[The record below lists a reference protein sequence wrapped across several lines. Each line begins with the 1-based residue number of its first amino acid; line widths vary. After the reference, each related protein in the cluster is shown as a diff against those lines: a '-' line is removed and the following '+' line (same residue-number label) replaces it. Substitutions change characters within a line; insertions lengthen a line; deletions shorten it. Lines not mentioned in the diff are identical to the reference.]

1 MHRRMRFCVLLA
13 PALLTACDGLGDD
26 PAWRIVEL
34 PGAAG
39 GELCAVDA
47 AGDGGVWVAAAD
59 GRAWY
64 SDGGD
69 WLPRG
74 LNIEDGWVL
83 TDIAALP
90 GGCAAATLS
99 DGQYLGALWE
109 YDPATGWSVVE
120 LPGRVLWL
128 TAVEADAEGRSAAVG
143 WYSHIWLREPGAD
156 WRLVYTDRRD
166 CWRGVDLSGGRIL
179 AVGDDEADDGRF
191 LILDE
196 DLEGTKYP
204 LGDYGVAA
212 GALLGDGAWLVDRD
226 RNLHFFDEVGG
237 ELATLYRS
245 ANPLYGVCAVG
256 RDSCWVC
263 GAYGELTRV
272 DRDGT
277 TPELLPV
284 DGHVRDL
291 VCGEAGR
298 PLWLVTDDHLL
309 GFF

>member
-1 MHRRMRFCVLLA
+1 MRRLTRFCVLLA
-13 PALLTACDGLGDD
+13 PVLLTACDGLGDD

-47 AGDGGVWVAAAD
+47 ADNSGVWAAAAD
-59 GRAWY
+59 GRVWY

-74 LNIEDGWVL
+74 LAVEDGWVL

-109 YDPATGWSVVE
+109 YDPSTGWSVVE

-143 WYSHIWLREPGAD
+143 WYGHIWLREPGAD
-156 WRLVYTDRRD
+156 WRLVYTDLRD
-166 CWRGVDLSGGRIL
+166 CWRGVDLSGERIL

-191 LILDE
+191 LILEE

-226 RNLHFFDEVGG
+226 HNLHFFDEVGG
-237 ELATLYRS
+237 DLATLYRS

-256 RDSCWVC
+256 RDNCWVC
-263 GAYGELTRV
+263 GAYGELSRV
-272 DRDGT
+272 DRDGA

-291 VCGEAGR
+291 FCDEAGR
-298 PLWLVTDDHLL
+298 PRWLVTDDHLL